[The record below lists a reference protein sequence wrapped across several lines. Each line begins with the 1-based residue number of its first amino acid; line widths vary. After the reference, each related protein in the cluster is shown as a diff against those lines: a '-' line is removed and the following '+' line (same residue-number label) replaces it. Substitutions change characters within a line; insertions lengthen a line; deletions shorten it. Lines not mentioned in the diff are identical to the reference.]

1 MRQHPVIQADCE
13 ILNWVIDNLSMD
25 GRAPFKEMMA
35 FKSKCFSSFPVVH
48 VQRMTLT
55 QILRLYVAAY
65 QAPNVW
71 KDVWKAQIGVLS
83 PQIVRDCEAF
93 VEGSAFAA
101 QPIAAALSG
110 RERNK

>member
-1 MRQHPVIQADCE
+1 
-13 ILNWVIDNLSMD
+13 MD

-35 FKSKCFSSFPVVH
+35 FKSKCFASFPVVH

-71 KDVWKAQIGVLS
+71 KDVWKNQIGVIS

-93 VEGSAFAA
+93 VEANAFAA
-101 QPIAAALSG
+101 EHIATALSG
-110 RERNK
+110 KGGEETLR